1 MDILRGFDTT
11 PRDAALPPKTAVN
24 PAVGA
29 LATRRISEIE
39 AKPVSWLWPGRIARG
54 KLTII
59 AGNPGLGK
67 SQITAS
73 IAGIVTTGGVWPVD
87 GVRSAPGDVIFL
99 TAEDDPADTLRPRLE
114 AAGADLERIHVVD
127 SVIVGYR

>member
-39 AKPVSWLWPGRIARG
+39 AKPVSWLWPARIARG

-73 IAGIVTTGGVWPVD
+73 MAAVVTTGGRWPAN
-87 GVRSAPGDVIFL
+87 GERCMAGDVLFL
-99 TAEDDPADTLRPRLE
+99 SA
-114 AAGADLERIHVVD
+114 
-127 SVIVGYR
+127 